1 VHVGLYFIV
10 YKLTMFIRYLISH
23 PIAMMQFILCLFG
36 VLMLYLS
43 IQVYYQVQYWI
54 VVKKA
59 TNGIIS
65 TRNLPK
71 LVRNQLQYSGDWK
84 KVRYIDKEKVF
95 IKK

>member
-1 VHVGLYFIV
+1 MLGFI
-10 YKLTMFIRYLISH
+10 LLPIAAMFIRYLISH
-23 PIAMMQFILCLFG
+23 PIAMMQFIMCLFG
-36 VLMLYLS
+36 ILMLFLGTM
-43 IQVYYQVQYWI
+43 VYYQVQYWI

-71 LVRNQLQYSGDWK
+71 LVRNQLHYSGDWK

>member
-1 VHVGLYFIV
+1 MLDFI
-10 YKLTMFIRYLISH
+10 LLSIIEMFIRYLISH
-23 PIAMMQFILCLFG
+23 PIAMMQFIMCLFG

-43 IQVYYQVQYWI
+43 IQVFYQVQYWI